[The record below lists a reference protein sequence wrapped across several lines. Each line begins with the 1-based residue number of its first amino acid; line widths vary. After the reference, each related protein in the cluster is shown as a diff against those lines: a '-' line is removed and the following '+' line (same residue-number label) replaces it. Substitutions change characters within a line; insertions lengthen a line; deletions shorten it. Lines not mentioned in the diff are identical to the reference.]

1 MRQPV
6 VSRTFHG
13 FDLQALILDLDTRQ
27 QTERTFFIE
36 RMPNVKS
43 ERKKDSF
50 IRERIG
56 GQLNDKEKFVTV
68 LSTTP
73 ATKRFYLTEP
83 EFIKLAHETK
93 LLPGVAQ
100 NTESEE

>member
-13 FDLQALILDLDTRQ
+13 LDLQALILDLDTRQ

-43 ERKKDSF
+43 ERKRDSF
-50 IRERIG
+50 IRERIE

-68 LSTTP
+68 LSTAP

-83 EFIKLAHETK
+83 EFIKVAHQTK
-93 LLPGVAQ
+93 LLPGAAQ

>member
-36 RMPNVKS
+36 RMPNVKR
-43 ERKKDSF
+43 ERKKESS
-50 IRERIG
+50 IRATIQ
-56 GQLNDKEKFVTV
+56 GQSKEKAKFVTV

-93 LLPGVAQ
+93 LLPGPAQ
-100 NTESEE
+100 NKESEE

>member
-13 FDLQALILDLDTRQ
+13 IDLQALILDLSTRQ

-36 RMPNVKS
+36 RMPDVKS

-50 IRERIG
+50 IRERIE
-56 GQLNDKEKFVTV
+56 GQLNEHEKFVTV
-68 LSTTP
+68 LTSTP
-73 ATKRFYLTEP
+73 ATRRFYMTEP
-83 EFIKLAHETK
+83 EFIRLAHETT
-93 LLPGVAQ
+93 LLPGVAE
-100 NTESEE
+100 NKEREE

>member
-36 RMPNVKS
+36 RMPDVKS

-50 IRERIG
+50 IRERIQ

-73 ATKRFYLTEP
+73 ATRRFYLTEP

-93 LLPGVAQ
+93 LLPGAAQ
-100 NTESEE
+100 NKESEE